1 MNRKAPLPRLA
12 GQKPTWGRA
21 AALAREWQL
30 KQLAGR
36 LDALAR
42 TKARD

>member
-12 GQKPTWGRA
+12 DQRPDWERA

-36 LDALAR
+36 LDELAR
-42 TKARD
+42 SP